1 MNLFIQVDIV
11 STEAHIFSGTA
22 ERVVATGALG
32 ELGIYPRH
40 TPLITSLKPGI
51 VRVIKSENSEEVFYV
66 AGGILEVQ
74 PNLVSILADTAV
86 RADNIDEASALE
98 AKARAEQIMQDHI
111 SEVDYTKAAAELAH
125 AVAQLQAIQKIKKRL
140 KV

>member
-1 MNLFIQVDIV
+1 MSLSIQVDIV